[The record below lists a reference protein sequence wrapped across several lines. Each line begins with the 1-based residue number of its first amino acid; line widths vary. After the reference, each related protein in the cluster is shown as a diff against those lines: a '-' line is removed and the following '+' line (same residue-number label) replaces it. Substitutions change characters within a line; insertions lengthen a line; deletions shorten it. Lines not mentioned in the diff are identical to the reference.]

1 MSIVNI
7 DSLNNSIDGTVE
19 DSQYVDELVNDI
31 VTKCCEGLDNYI
43 NYVRDLLSPDNYNLT
58 DEQLDDIIMTIP
70 TLIYFAS
77 ETQEKL
83 GLRHD
88 VAESRRKI
96 SYNEFFVATEGSAGV
111 KKGVA
116 ENQTFD
122 EAMVVIIYDRAYNI
136 VKSKINTALELLQS
150 AKKVVSR
157 RMQAVDISRSAPN
170 YDKR

>member
-1 MSIVNI
+1 MNIVNI
-7 DSLNNSIDGTVE
+7 DSLNNSISETVE

-31 VTKCCEGLDNYI
+31 VVKCCEGLDSYI
-43 NYVRDLLSPDNYNLT
+43 NYVRELLSPDNYNLT

-88 VAESRRKI
+88 VAESRRKM
-96 SYNEFFVATEGSAGV
+96 SYNEFFVTTEGSAGV

-122 EAMVVIIYDRAYNI
+122 ESMVVVIYDRAYNI
-136 VKSKINTALELLQS
+136 VKSKIGTALELLQS

-157 RMQAVDISRSAPN
+157 RMQSVDISKSAPN